1 MSTYLDFLNGDVT
14 LRNASD
20 AQKFVEKLERDAGV
34 TLDHVRIGEIYFRYW
49 GEARSNWAQALLSAL
64 NEYAS
69 EWDIEAKEE
78 CCDPVRIYKNESR
91 KGKVCGTQLFYY
103 PGFEDEL
110 IRQLPKKVIDRIK
123 GAKENVAKHADDQ
136 GRHGTW
142 LPDRTRNV
150 YWVCSCCGFPSEAS
164 GAFKIYKYCPNC
176 GAKMDD
182 EEKK

>member
-14 LRNASD
+14 LRNAGD
-20 AQKFVEKLERDAGV
+20 AKKFVEKLEHDAGV
-34 TLDHVRIGEIYFRYW
+34 TFDHVRIGVIYFRYW
-49 GEARSNWAQALLSAL
+49 GEARSNWAQALLSVL

-123 GAKENVAKHADDQ
+123 GAERRSA
-136 GRHGTW
+136 
-142 LPDRTRNV
+142 
-150 YWVCSCCGFPSEAS
+150 C
-164 GAFKIYKYCPNC
+164 
-176 GAKMDD
+176 
-182 EEKK
+182 

>member
-49 GEARSNWAQALLSAL
+49 GEARSNWAQVLLSAL

-69 EWDIEAKEE
+69 EWDIEAKEKWF
-78 CCDPVRIYKNESR
+78 DPVRIYKSESR

-103 PGFEDEL
+103 PGFEDDF
-110 IRQLPKKVIDRIK
+110 IRQLPKEVIDRIK
-123 GAKENVAKHADDQ
+123 GPGK
-136 GRHGTW
+136 RST
-142 LPDRTRNV
+142 
-150 YWVCSCCGFPSEAS
+150 CGF
-164 GAFKIYKYCPNC
+164 
-176 GAKMDD
+176 
-182 EEKK
+182 